1 MGIDIFTLNKAKRYT
16 NLVAL
21 GLASATV
28 DDVNKSITF
37 TLAADGSQHTIHFD
51 QPKDGVSITNISIDA
66 NNNLVCTMSDGTEY
80 KSKIDL
86 LDNVYTKTETDT
98 LLLDKAEKNHNHDS
112 AYASKDT
119 EHEHSNKEA
128 LDKFGVND
136 GGKLTFNGDVVTPE
150 ASDLS
155 DYLKKT
161 DAQDTYVAKE
171 TGKGLS
177 ENDFTTDLKD
187 VYDKAVEDSHTHTNK
202 SIIDKFSE
210 SADGALLYDGQ
221 SI

>member
-1 MGIDIFTLNKAKRYT
+1 MGIDVLTLSKSKKYT
-16 NLVAL
+16 DMVAL
-21 GLASATV
+21 GLSSAVV
-28 DDVNKSITF
+28 DDTAKTITF

-86 LDNVYTKTETDT
+86 LDNVYTKSETNT

-119 EHEHSNKEA
+119 EHEHSNKET

-136 GGKLTFNGDVVTPE
+136 GGKLTFNGD
-150 ASDLS
+150 AC
-155 DYLKKT
+155 
-161 DAQDTYVAKE
+161 
-171 TGKGLS
+171 
-177 ENDFTTDLKD
+177 N
-187 VYDKAVEDSHTHTNK
+187 
-202 SIIDKFSE
+202 
-210 SADGALLYDGQ
+210 
-221 SI
+221 